1 MRYSLE
7 TPFVRSAAEDAWGHS
22 RPTPSALRRCATPPP
37 ARPRSADLIAYRSSG
52 GARPRERSRLQLTP
66 DSVGGTRI
74 DADAPRSAAADTLQ
88 HRIYSGTALRC
99 ISPSPLY
106 PRTRC
111 PGLTEN
117 GSALRTSS
125 STLSSA
131 SPVVA
136 HLRRALCG
144 SRAATP
150 CVLAA
155 LIRMGLLKIARLQR
169 ADIASSPPH
178 RHHHRTHRRGATT
191 LCHNPVRG
199 AQHSVPGLNTPLLSA
214 CRRYATTPEP
224 ESDRAS
230 GHAFS

>member
-1 MRYSLE
+1 MPEVRHYSRAG
-7 TPFVRSAAEDAWGHS
+7 V
-22 RPTPSALRRCATPPP
+22 
-37 ARPRSADLIAYRSSG
+37 
-52 GARPRERSRLQLTP
+52 RPRERSRLQLTP
-66 DSVGGTRI
+66 DSVGGTRT
-74 DADAPRSAAADTLQ
+74 DAHAPRSAAAGTLRQ
-88 HRIYSGTALRC
+88 CIYSGTALRC

-117 GSALRTSS
+117 GSALRTAP
-125 STLSSA
+125 L

-199 AQHSVPGLNTPLLSA
+199 AQQSVPGLDMPLLSA
-214 CRRYATTPEP
+214 CRRYATTASIPTQHQRRAHSVRSISLTLPSVEP
-224 ESDRAS
+224 TARRRRATAS
-230 GHAFS
+230 